1 MSTTGPTTTS
11 PTIPSSTTP
20 WITSNRP
27 ALRTRRD
34 DVRTVPAALKSEWIK
49 LASLRTN
56 KVILALTPVVGGLIA
71 WALASSA
78 TDKTLTASELF
89 IFPLPLIAMLALV
102 TGILMFT
109 SEAQHGT
116 LASTLTARPARW
128 VIVTAKA
135 AMATTVGL
143 VLGATAMVA
152 GFGGALLGGVEVGN
166 GSAIGSR
173 AAWALLYIALAAV
186 IGLGVGMIV
195 RHSAGAITGLLMWS
209 FVIESLFAP
218 ALPDGVVHFL
228 PFSAGYRLLDAGPN
242 FKPPV
247 SIAHELA
254 RPQYALIFAGY
265 ALASLVIGTLLLC
278 RRDTN

>member
-1 MSTTGPTTTS
+1 MPTIS
-11 PTIPSSTTP
+11 PTISWTTG
-20 WITSNRP
+20 NRS

-34 DVRTVPAALKSEWIK
+34 DVRAVPAALRSEWIK
-49 LASLRTN
+49 LASLRAN
-56 KVILALTPVVGGLIA
+56 RVIFALTPMIGGLVA

-78 TDKTLTASELF
+78 TDTKLTASELF
-89 IFPLPLIAMLALV
+89 IFPLPLVAMLATV

-116 LASTLTARPARW
+116 LAATLTARPTRW
-128 VIVTAKA
+128 VIVTAKS

-143 VLGATAMVA
+143 VLGTTAMVA
-152 GFGGALLGGVEVGN
+152 GFGGALLGGADVGD
-166 GSAIGSR
+166 GSAIASR

-186 IGLGVGMIV
+186 IGLGVGMIA

-242 FKPPV
+242 FKAPV

-254 RPQYALIFAGY
+254 RPQYALIFGGY
-265 ALASLVIGTLLLC
+265 ALVSLAIGTLLIN